1 MSLTVRKSAARFV
14 PVVAAAALL
23 IAGCS
28 DNSGESVNHS
38 SETTSVAAQS
48 EIPAGVNAAD
58 IEFLE
63 GMYPHHAQALD
74 MARMVDG
81 RTDNAELL
89 SLAAQI
95 EAAQGPEMAQ
105 MTELLTKWGRPDPSS
120 SSMEGM
126 DDSAHAGHGV
136 VVIRAGRQTRHLVR
150 LFTTGGE
157 HQDVRVREGADSSAD
172 FHAVEAREHQI
183 EHDQRGL
190 EFAHRTYC
198 ARPVVGEAHGESFAC
213 QIVGDNLR
221 EGSLVVDDKNTPR
234 FLTRS

>member
-1 MSLTVRKSAARFV
+1 MSSTFKRSAARFV

-28 DNSGESVNHS
+28 DNSGESVTHS

-48 EIPAGVNAAD
+48 AMPAGVNAAD

-74 MARMVDG
+74 MARMVEG

-105 MTELLTKWGRPDPSS
+105 MTELLTKWGRPDPAS
-120 SSMEGM
+120 SSMGGM

-136 VVIRAGRQTRHLVR
+136 GMADMPGMMSAEDMTAL
-150 LFTTGGE
+150 T
-157 HQDVRVREGADSSAD
+157 DANGAEFDKMWLTMM
-172 FHAVEAREHQI
+172 I
-183 EHDQRGL
+183 EHHKGAITMSQTEIDNGL
-190 EFAHRTYC
+190 DPSA
-198 ARPVVGEAHGESFAC
+198 AAMAEAIIAC
-213 QIVGDNLR
+213 QQAEITQMEAMLK
-221 EGSLVVDDKNTPR
+221 GS
-234 FLTRS
+234 

>member
-1 MSLTVRKSAARFV
+1 MSLTVRKSAARFL
-14 PVVAAAALL
+14 PVVVAAALL

-136 VVIRAGRQTRHLVR
+136 GMAEMPGMM
-150 LFTTGGE
+150 
-157 HQDVRVREGADSSAD
+157 SAD
-172 FHAVEAREHQI
+172 DMTALTDASGAEFDKLWLTMMI
-183 EHDQRGL
+183 EHHKGAITMSQTELDNGL
-190 EFAHRTYC
+190 DPSAEKMA
-198 ARPVVGEAHGESFAC
+198 EAIIAGQQAEITQMEAM
-213 QIVGDNLR
+213 LK
-221 EGSLVVDDKNTPR
+221 EK
-234 FLTRS
+234 

>member
-28 DNSGESVNHS
+28 DNSGESINHS

-105 MTELLTKWGRPDPSS
+105 MTELLTEWGRPEPSS

-126 DDSAHAGHGV
+126 DESAHAGHGV
-136 VVIRAGRQTRHLVR
+136 GMAEMPGMM
-150 LFTTGGE
+150 
-157 HQDVRVREGADSSAD
+157 SA
-172 FHAVEAREHQI
+172 E
-183 EHDQRGL
+183 
-190 EFAHRTYC
+190 T
-198 ARPVVGEAHGESFAC
+198 
-213 QIVGDNLR
+213 
-221 EGSLVVDDKNTPR
+221 
-234 FLTRS
+234 

>member
-28 DNSGESVNHS
+28 DNSGRASTILPKQPASQHS
-38 SETTSVAAQS
+38 RRFLRVSMLPTSSFSKGCTRITRRHWTWPEWSTV
-48 EIPAGVNAAD
+48 EPTMPN
-58 IEFLE
+58 F
-63 GMYPHHAQALD
+63 
-74 MARMVDG
+74 
-81 RTDNAELL
+81 

-136 VVIRAGRQTRHLVR
+136 GMAEMPGMM
-150 LFTTGGE
+150 
-157 HQDVRVREGADSSAD
+157 SAD
-172 FHAVEAREHQI
+172 DMTASPTPVARSSTSC
-183 EHDQRGL
+183 G
-190 EFAHRTYC
+190 
-198 ARPVVGEAHGESFAC
+198 
-213 QIVGDNLR
+213 
-221 EGSLVVDDKNTPR
+221 
-234 FLTRS
+234 